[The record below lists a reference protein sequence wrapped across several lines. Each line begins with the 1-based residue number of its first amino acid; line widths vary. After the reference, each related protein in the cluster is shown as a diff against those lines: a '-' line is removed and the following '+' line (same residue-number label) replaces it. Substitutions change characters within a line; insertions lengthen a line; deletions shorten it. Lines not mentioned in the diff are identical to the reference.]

1 MTLWLAMALMT
12 AAAVFAVLWPLG
24 RSARESGGSELAVY
38 RDQLGEI
45 ERDRDAGRIG
55 ATEAEAARIE
65 VSRRLLTAADAA
77 TDRGGPASVR
87 PSTILRRSTAAA
99 ALILLP
105 IGAVAVYL
113 ALGSPLLPSEPL
125 AARLA
130 NPPAERSIETLV
142 AQVEAHLERNPQDG
156 RGWEILAPVYLRL
169 GRFDDAVKAREAAL
183 TYSGETAE
191 RQSSLGEA
199 LVAAAQGIV
208 TAAAGK
214 AFSRAVILDPHDPKA
229 RFYLGLAAEQDGRTA
244 DAAKAWRGLLAE
256 APAGAPWSEFVREAL
271 ARVDPAAA
279 AASQSKTASDQ
290 PGPSAADVAAAS
302 AMPSEQRQAM
312 IHGMVDRLAARLKAD
327 GSDVDGWLRLMRAY
341 MVLGERTKAQAAIA
355 DARRALASDA
365 DKLRR
370 VDEVAKGLG
379 LDG

>member
-24 RSARESGGSELAVY
+24 RPARGSGGSELAVY

-55 ATEAEAARIE
+55 VTEAEAARIE

-77 TDRGGPASVR
+77 TDRGGPASPR
-87 PSTILRRSTAAA
+87 PSTILRRCTAAA

-105 IGAVAVYL
+105 LGAVAIYL

-130 NPPAERSIETLV
+130 NPPAERSIDTLV

-169 GRFDDAVKAREAAL
+169 GRFDDAVKARESAL
-183 TYSGETAE
+183 RFNGETAE
-191 RQSSLGEA
+191 RQSGLGEA

-214 AFSRAVILDPHDPKA
+214 AFSRAVALDPHDSKA

-256 APAGAPWSEFVREAL
+256 APAGAAWAEFVREAL
-271 ARVDPAAA
+271 ARVDPAA

-290 PGPSAADVAAAS
+290 PGPSSADVAAAS
-302 AMPSEQRQAM
+302 EMPSEQRQAM

-341 MVLGERTKAQAAIA
+341 MVLGERAKAQTAIA
-355 DARRALASDA
+355 DARRALAGDA

-370 VDEVAKGLG
+370 VEEAAKGLG